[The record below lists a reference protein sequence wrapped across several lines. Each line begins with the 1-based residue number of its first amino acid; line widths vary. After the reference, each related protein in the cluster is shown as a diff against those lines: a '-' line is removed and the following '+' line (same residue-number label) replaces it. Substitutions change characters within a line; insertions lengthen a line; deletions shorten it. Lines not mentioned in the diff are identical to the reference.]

1 MRRFPLTLR
10 ARLTLWFS
18 ATLALLVLLS
28 GMLMYWIV
36 SHRLSQHHDGMLLD
50 KAAQVQFILKD
61 QEDCA
66 VLSSEQLAAMDH
78 LGQIALLHEFNGQHQ
93 VYYASPEMKTSRLAP
108 TVGAMGW
115 QDAPAPALV
124 TVDYRGANW
133 RILSEPYQAR
143 SGRRGVIRLME
154 PLGEVQETLRHLRFA
169 ILLLIPVGVL
179 CSAVGGYW
187 LSGRA
192 LAPMDR
198 IATRA
203 REIEA
208 SRLDQRLPHPGVN
221 DEVGRLVDTL
231 NHMIGRLE
239 GAFLAMRQFTA
250 DASHELRNPL
260 ATIRSTIDVL
270 SEQPRSPG
278 EHQAALEAIGMDVDR
293 LSDIVEDLL
302 FLARADHGHVI
313 LEREPVRLDRLALA
327 MAGTYQAKAKELGV
341 GLALDAPTPATVE
354 GDERWLHQLVANL
367 VDNALKFTPS
377 GGAVQVAVL
386 PGENGVR
393 LSVRDTGP
401 GIPEES
407 LERVFDRFYQVDPSR
422 TRTQKS
428 GSGLGLAIAAW
439 IVAEHGGRITAA
451 NHPEG
456 GAVFTVEL
464 PFRSPPLKVMTTGC
478 VNTKARDNPGM
489 ED

>member
-1 MRRFPLTLR
+1 
-10 ARLTLWFS
+10 
-18 ATLALLVLLS
+18 
-28 GMLMYWIV
+28 
-36 SHRLSQHHDGMLLD
+36 
-50 KAAQVQFILKD
+50 
-61 QEDCA
+61 
-66 VLSSEQLAAMDH
+66 
-78 LGQIALLHEFNGQHQ
+78 
-93 VYYASPEMKTSRLAP
+93 
-108 TVGAMGW
+108 
-115 QDAPAPALV
+115 
-124 TVDYRGANW
+124 
-133 RILSEPYQAR
+133 
-143 SGRRGVIRLME
+143 
-154 PLGEVQETLRHLRFA
+154 
-169 ILLLIPVGVL
+169 
-179 CSAVGGYW
+179 
-187 LSGRA
+187 
-192 LAPMDR
+192 MDR